1 MNYSYTKDW
10 WNMVASIIY
19 YKKKILIEIYR
30 QLRMNFSEIKLLS
43 RSKINIRIQYVLML
57 HKIKL
62 NNGNWINMSILTHKK
77 WLLFR
82 EE

>member
-1 MNYSYTKDW
+1 
-10 WNMVASIIY
+10 MVASIIY

-62 NNGNWINMSILTHKK
+62 NNGN
-77 WLLFR
+77 
-82 EE
+82 